1 MQTPNLDLVPGVFT
15 GINVIEM
22 GSGAAGP
29 VATRYLAEQG
39 ATVVRIESSK
49 RPDFLRVLWL
59 TPDSEHGLEGSPMF
73 AMLNP
78 GKHSVAFDLKQ
89 PRGIA
94 LAKRLVE
101 WADVL
106 CENFAPGPMERFGM
120 SWPALRENNPR
131 LVMASGCLFGQTG
144 PHRTY
149 PGFGAQ
155 GSALSGFNHLTG
167 WPDRASTGPSGTI
180 TDSLAPR
187 YVALAIVGALIER
200 ERTGR
205 GKYID
210 LAQVETAVYSTSDV
224 MLRYFANGE
233 VVTRDGNRSPHAS
246 PHGAFPCAGTDRWI
260 AIACRSE
267 EEWAALR
274 GAMGD
279 PDWSMGPKFLSL
291 DGRKANEDEL
301 ERRLGTWTSN
311 FAPHALMETL
321 QAAGV
326 PAGAVQDFEALQYDP
341 QLAIRQHFQ
350 LREHP
355 ALGPL
360 QLEHAGFRL
369 SDSPPDYA
377 AAGPMLGAHTSWVL
391 RDLLGLTED
400 EIASLDADDVL
411 V

>member
-1 MQTPNLDLVPGVFT
+1 MMKKHANANDQ
-15 GINVIEM
+15 
-22 GSGAAGP
+22 A
-29 VATRYLAEQG
+29 
-39 ATVVRIESSK
+39 
-49 RPDFLRVLWL
+49 L
-59 TPDSEHGLEGSPMF
+59 TS
-73 AMLNP
+73 AI
-78 GKHSVAFDLKQ
+78 V
-89 PRGIA
+89 A

-120 SWPALRENNPR
+120 SWPELREINPR

-144 PHRTY
+144 PHRSY

-205 GKYID
+205 GQYLD

-233 VVTRDGNRSPHAS
+233 VVTRNGNRNPHAS
-246 PHGAFPCAGTDRWI
+246 PHAAFPCAGRDRWI
-260 AIACRSE
+260 AITCRSE
-267 EEWAALR
+267 HEWQALR
-274 GAMGD
+274 QAMGD
-279 PDWSMGPKFLSL
+279 PEWSRDAKFASL
-291 DGRKANEDEL
+291 EQRKTNEDEL
-301 ERRLGTWTSN
+301 EQRLGEWTRG
-311 FAPHALMETL
+311 FEPHALMATL

-326 PAGAVQDFEALQYDP
+326 PAGAVQDFEALQHDP
-341 QLAIRQHFQ
+341 QLAARGHFR
-350 LREHP
+350 LRDHST
-355 ALGPL
+355 LGPL

-369 SDSPPDYA
+369 SDSPPDYPT
-377 AAGPMLGAHTSWVL
+377 AGPTLGGHTDWVL
-391 RDLLGLTED
+391 REVLGLAAD
-400 EIASLDADDVL
+400 EIASLTADEVL

>member
-1 MQTPNLDLVPGVFT
+1 MNSPAIHQAPGVFS
-15 GINVIEM
+15 GLKVIEM

-39 ATVVRIESSK
+39 ATVIKIESSK

-59 TPDSEHGLEGSPMF
+59 TPDSKHGLEGSPMF
-73 AMLNP
+73 VMLNP
-78 GKHSVAFDLKQ
+78 GKHSIALDMKQ
-89 PRGIA
+89 PRGVE
-94 LAKRLVE
+94 LAKKLIE

-120 SWPALRENNPR
+120 SWNDLREINPR

-167 WPDRASTGPSGTI
+167 WADRASTGPSGTI

-205 GKYID
+205 GQYVD
-210 LAQVETAVYSTSDV
+210 VSQVETAVYSTSEV
-224 MLRYFANGE
+224 MLRYFGNGE
-233 VVTRDGNRSPHAS
+233 VVTRDGNRSAHAS
-246 PHGAFPCAGTDRWI
+246 PHGAFPCRGEDRWI
-260 AIACRSE
+260 AIACRSD
-267 EEWAALR
+267 EEWAALK
-274 GAMGD
+274 GAMGN
-279 PDWSMGPKFLSL
+279 PDWAEDQRFRSL
-291 DGRKANEDEL
+291 AGRKRHEDDLETRIGAWTRDFDPHEL
-301 ERRLGTWTSN
+301 MAR
-311 FAPHALMETL
+311 L
-321 QAAGV
+321 QAARV
-326 PAGAVQDFEALQYDP
+326 PAGAVQRFEDLVDDP
-341 QLAIRQHFQ
+341 QLAERGHFQ
-350 LREHP
+350 PREHP

-360 QLEHAGFRL
+360 LLEHAGFRL
-369 SDSPPDYA
+369 ADSPPDYA
-377 AAGPMLGAHTSWVL
+377 SAGPLLGEHAHWVL
-391 RDLLGLTED
+391 GEVLGLD
-400 EIASLDADDVL
+400 AAEIAELEAAQVL

>member
-1 MQTPNLDLVPGVFT
+1 MAEGVFT
-15 GINVIEM
+15 GLKVIEM

-39 ATVVRIESSK
+39 ATVIKIESSK

-59 TPDSEHGLEGSPMF
+59 TPDSKHGLEGSPMF
-73 AMLNP
+73 VMLNP
-78 GKHSVAFDLKQ
+78 GKRSIAIDMKQ
-89 PRGIA
+89 PEGVA

-120 SWPALRENNPR
+120 AWEDLCEINPR

-187 YVALAIVGALIER
+187 YVAVAIVGALIER

-205 GKYID
+205 GQYID
-210 LAQVETAVYSTSDV
+210 LAQVEAAVYSSSEV
-224 MLRYFANGE
+224 SLRYAANDE
-233 VVTRDGNRSPHAS
+233 VVTRNGNRSEHAA
-246 PHGAFPCAGTDRWI
+246 PHGAFPCTGTDRWI
-260 AIACRSE
+260 AIACTSDD
-267 EEWAALR
+267 EWLALR
-274 GAMGD
+274 GAMGN
-279 PDWSMGPKFLSL
+279 PDWAEEERFASL
-291 DGRKANEDEL
+291 LGRKAHEDEL
-301 ERRLGTWTSN
+301 EAQLSEWTRS
-311 FAPHALMETL
+311 FEPHALMATL

-326 PAGAVQDFEALQYDP
+326 PAGAVQTFGELVDDP
-341 QLAIRQHFQ
+341 QLAERGHYQG
-350 LREHP
+350 REHA
-355 ALGPL
+355 ALGPVL
-360 QLEHAGFRL
+360 LEHSGFRL
-369 SDSPPDYA
+369 SDAEHDYA
-377 AAGPMLGAHTSWVL
+377 TAGPTLGGDTGWVL
-391 RDLLGLTED
+391 RDILGLDDED
-400 EIASLDADDVL
+400 VAALEAGPVL

>member
-120 SWPALRENNPR
+120 SWPALREINPR

-205 GKYID
+205 GQYID

-326 PAGAVQDFEALQYDP
+326 PAGAVQDFEALQYAP

>member
-1 MQTPNLDLVPGVFT
+1 VFS
-15 GINVIEM
+15 GLKVIEM

-39 ATVVRIESSK
+39 ATVIKIESSK

-59 TPDSEHGLEGSPMF
+59 TPDSQHGLEGSPMF
-73 AMLNP
+73 VMLNP
-78 GKHSVAFDLKQ
+78 GKHSIAIDMKD
-89 PRGIA
+89 PRGVA

-120 SWPALRENNPR
+120 TWHELREINPR

-200 ERTGR
+200 DRTGH
-205 GKYID
+205 GQFID
-210 LAQVETAVYSTSDV
+210 LSQVETAVYSTSDV
-224 MLRYFANGE
+224 MLRWFANGE
-233 VVTRDGNRSPHAS
+233 IVTRNGNRNDHAA
-246 PHGAFPCAGTDRWI
+246 PHGAFPCAGDDRWI
-260 AIACRSE
+260 AIACRSDAE
-267 EEWAALR
+267 WRSLRSAMGSPDWAA
-274 GAMGD
+274 A
-279 PDWSMGPKFLSL
+279 PEL
-291 DGRKANEDEL
+291 DTLAGRKANEDEL
-301 ERRLGTWTSN
+301 ERRIAEWTAG
-311 FAPHALMETL
+311 FEPHALMERL
-321 QAAGV
+321 QVAGV
-326 PAGAVQDFEALQYDP
+326 PAGAVQTFDDLVHDP
-341 QLAIRQHFQ
+341 QLAARGHYQQ
-350 LREHP
+350 RSHP

-360 QLEHAGFRL
+360 LLEHAGFRL

-377 AAGPMLGAHTSWVL
+377 AAGPTLGAHTSWVL
-391 RDLLGLTED
+391 RDVLGLPED
-400 EIASLDADDVL
+400 EIASLEADGVL

>member
-1 MQTPNLDLVPGVFT
+1 MQTPSIDLAPGVFS
-15 GINVIEM
+15 GLKVIEM

-39 ATVVRIESSK
+39 ATVIRIESSK

-59 TPDSEHGLEGSPMF
+59 TPDSKHGLEGSPMF

-89 PRGIA
+89 PRGVA
-94 LAKRLVE
+94 VAKRLVQ

-120 SWPALRENNPR
+120 SWPALREINPR
-131 LVMASGCLFGQTG
+131 LVMASGCMFGQTG
-144 PHRTY
+144 PHRGY

-205 GKYID
+205 GQYID
-210 LAQVETAVYSTSDV
+210 LAQVEAAVYSTSDV

-233 VVTRDGNRSPHAS
+233 VVTRNGNRNPHAA
-246 PHGAFPCAGTDRWI
+246 PHGAFPCAGQDRWI
-260 AIACRSE
+260 AITCSNE
-267 EEWAALR
+267 NEWAALR
-274 GAMGD
+274 RAMGD
-279 PDWSMGPKFLSL
+279 PDWCSDPKFGSIE
-291 DGRKANEDEL
+291 GRKANEDEL
-301 ERRLGTWTSN
+301 EQQLGAWTSG
-311 FAPHALMETL
+311 FEPHALMETL

-326 PAGAVQDFEALQYDP
+326 PAGAVQNFEAIQHDP
-341 QLAIRQHFQ
+341 QLAARRHFQ

-360 QLEHAGFRL
+360 QLEHTGFRL

-377 AAGPMLGAHTSWVL
+377 TPGPTLGAHTRWVL
-391 RDLLGLTED
+391 RDVLGLAED
-400 EIASLDADDVL
+400 EIASLEADGVL